1 MNRVLVLAFAVF
13 LVGEVKEVV
22 AEPVP
27 PYVPQVQGLD
37 VSGLLQIR
45 RISGICP
52 QNRTTRKAPG
62 RYLKK
67 KNPIPPTLEN
77 LAKGKQLYNQ
87 DAKPTAC
94 KLCHGANGNGN
105 GSLAR
110 RLDPPPRNFTCAE
123 VMRDL
128 PDGQL
133 FWTIKNGSRGTG
145 MPAHKSTMQPEEIWQ
160 LILFI
165 KKFLRT

>member
-37 VSGLLQIR
+37 VPGSLQIR

-67 KNPIPPTLEN
+67 KNPIPPGWRTWQKGNNFITRMLNLQPASYAMGPMAMAMVVWQEGWTRLPETLPVQ
-77 LAKGKQLYNQ
+77 K
-87 DAKPTAC
+87 
-94 KLCHGANGNGN
+94 
-105 GSLAR
+105 
-110 RLDPPPRNFTCAE
+110 
-123 VMRDL
+123 
-128 PDGQL
+128 
-133 FWTIKNGSRGTG
+133 
-145 MPAHKSTMQPEEIWQ
+145 
-160 LILFI
+160 
-165 KKFLRT
+165 

>member
-1 MNRVLVLAFAVF
+1 MVRIVGLAFAIF
-13 LVGEVKEVV
+13 LAGDVKEVM
-22 AEPVP
+22 AESADVSRSF
-27 PYVPQVQGLD
+27 QVQR
-37 VSGLLQIR
+37 V
-45 RISGICP
+45 SGICP

-67 KNPIPPTLEN
+67 KNPVAATAENLEN
-77 LAKGKQLYNQ
+77 GKRLFNQ

-94 KLCHGANGNGN
+94 KLCHGARGNGN

-110 RLDPPPRNFTCAE
+110 RLDPPPRNFTCAD
-123 VMRDL
+123 VMEGL

-133 FWTIKNGSRGTG
+133 FWIIQNGSRGTG
-145 MPAHKSTMQPEEIWQ
+145 MPAHKSTLKPEEIWQ

-165 KKFLRT
+165 KKFLRA

>member
-1 MNRVLVLAFAVF
+1 MVRIVGLAFAI
-13 LVGEVKEVV
+13 LLAGDVKEGM
-22 AEPVP
+22 AEPADGSF
-27 PYVPQVQGLD
+27 QVQR
-37 VSGLLQIR
+37 V
-45 RISGICP
+45 SGICP

-67 KNPIPPTLEN
+67 KNPVPPTAEN
-77 LAKGKQLYNQ
+77 IAEGRRLFNQ

-94 KLCHGANGNGN
+94 KLCHGARGNGN

-110 RLDPPPRNFTCAE
+110 RLEPPPRNFTCADAME
-123 VMRDL
+123 GL

-133 FWTIKNGSRGTG
+133 FWIIQNGSRGTA
-145 MPAHKSTMQPEEIWQ
+145 MPAHKSTLKPEEIWQ

-165 KKFLRT
+165 RKFLKA

>member
-1 MNRVLVLAFAVF
+1 MTHVLVLAFAVF
-13 LVGEVKEVV
+13 LLGEVKEVV
-22 AEPVP
+22 AEPAL

-37 VSGLLQIR
+37 VPGALQIR

-52 QNRTTRKAPG
+52 QNRKTRKAPG

-67 KNPIPPTLEN
+67 KNPIPPTPEN
-77 LAKGKQLYNQ
+77 LAKGKRLYNQ

-145 MPAHKSTMQPEEIWQ
+145 MPAHKSTLQPKEIWQ

-165 KKFLRT
+165 RKFLRV

>member
-77 LAKGKQLYNQ
+77 LAKRETTL
-87 DAKPTAC
+87 
-94 KLCHGANGNGN
+94 
-105 GSLAR
+105 
-110 RLDPPPRNFTCAE
+110 
-123 VMRDL
+123 
-128 PDGQL
+128 
-133 FWTIKNGSRGTG
+133 
-145 MPAHKSTMQPEEIWQ
+145 
-160 LILFI
+160 
-165 KKFLRT
+165 